1 MIYILIFS
9 IQASGEEELANF
21 TRSSFTRYDDEPDWT
36 ESYKDDDEEDSV
48 KSIETAAAAAAV
60 TAFKIK
66 TDKKEYTIEEDVTKT
81 NLSQDILNTQATIT
95 NTSINIPNE
104 QKDDTSSITTTT
116 STTSTTTEDVIPQ
129 IEKEV
134 LHLLPLPRLSK
145 EIPPAMIHKKPSFEK
160 SMYGEQPLM
169 SVDRKSHGGRVSRFS
184 MTEQDYLTLKKAD
197 EEKQLEKRISSLN
210 VANTTSTSVALV
222 ASTTKVN
229 HEKLPQDDPLGGHTI
244 DDTITKEQDLQ
255 QQLQHQQTKP
265 LTAEV
270 KSDRRASIAQSL
282 LGDKLDD
289 FTEKLAFIKKNII
302 MSIDS
307 DEEDD
312 DEEISAE
319 NILKKMEKAKSNR
332 LVNKEKM
339 LHIN

>member
-48 KSIETAAAAAAV
+48 KSIETAAAV

-66 TDKKEYTIEEDVTKT
+66 TDKKEYTTEEDDTKT

-95 NTSINIPNE
+95 NASINIPNE
-104 QKDDTSSITTTT
+104 QKNDTSSITTTT
-116 STTSTTTEDVIPQ
+116 TTITTSSTTEDVIPQ

-210 VANTTSTSVALV
+210 VANTTSTSVALA
-222 ASTTKVN
+222 ASTTKVD

-255 QQLQHQQTKP
+255 QQLQRQQTKP

-270 KSDRRASIAQSL
+270 KGDRRASIAQSL